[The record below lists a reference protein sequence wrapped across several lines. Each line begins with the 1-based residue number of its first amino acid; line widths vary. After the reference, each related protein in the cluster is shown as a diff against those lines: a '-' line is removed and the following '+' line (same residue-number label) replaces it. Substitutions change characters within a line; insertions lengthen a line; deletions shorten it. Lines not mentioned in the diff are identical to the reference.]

1 MCCSSELV
9 DDVVDATDGDGILV
23 TVRRSKTNQEGEVND
38 VRFVKDG
45 VARAL
50 RTLRAATTPEPGDR
64 VVPLS
69 AQMIGLR
76 FTAAAMVAGVES
88 RVTAHSGRGGLASEL
103 TSRGASIFP
112 ETSLPLDLPGQRGSG
127 IEVGALIIAVDVN
140 QPAAEFE
147 DGFRRARH
155 VRSADQVRAA
165 LEARGGRSCDAP
177 GAPGGRA
184 AGVQPDTWEHRS
196 MTWQCRR
203 CGRTVDLVLR
213 DGDRCAACAMRTR
226 AGRTLPA
233 DDGAADPP
241 VDGWDV
247 SRMRKLLLQPSSSSA
262 GDAGAQ
268 DAIGEAIHAP
278 GGDLGDAAS

>member
-1 MCCSSELV
+1 MWTSIQDRPLAEVLVERDQCLSVRGCCRQ
-9 DDVVDATDGDGILV
+9 DVFIPGI
-23 TVRRSKTNQEGEVND
+23 SGP
-38 VRFVKDG
+38 
-45 VARAL
+45 VA
-50 RTLRAATTPEPGDR
+50 D
-64 VVPLS
+64 
-69 AQMIGLR
+69 
-76 FTAAAMVAGVES
+76 
-88 RVTAHSGRGGLASEL
+88 
-103 TSRGASIFP
+103 
-112 ETSLPLDLPGQRGSG
+112 PLDLMTRG
-127 IEVGALIIAVDVN
+127 AQDRHRVN

-147 DGFRRARH
+147 DGSAEPGTSE
-155 VRSADQVRAA
+155 VRIRFEQPLSHEAA
-165 LEARGGRSCDAP
+165 ESCDAP

-247 SRMRKLLLQPSSSSA
+247 IRIRKLLLQPSSSSA

-268 DAIGEAIHAP
+268 DAIGEATHEA